1 MAGINITKAKIPKEY
16 IPKIQSEL
24 QAQLLEMNFYIE
36 IHEAKLSKDFD
47 ISSLQA
53 EIHSRF
59 AGSDGIC
66 IPVNIDY
73 LNQQIIS
80 GIATA
85 EQWLDDKS
93 GLHIAINDTLL
104 ISNIQTAIQTA
115 FSTANVEAIE
125 INGLFNNID
134 LSNAFGNIELPK
146 NFMDQLTAA
155 IASLN
160 DAQKLPVDLSAG
172 INVNLAEQ
180 IEGLSR
186 QNQLLDE
193 QKNLAKQLKDIYIQL
208 YKTRSGIDQASPEYA
223 QISGELDAAF
233 DNIRTGLH
241 EAGAS
246 EEYIDTV
253 QKSAKAEA
261 DKIATTEKAK
271 SAQKKYNEEI
281 AEANRLLREYE
292 KAKKAELAFVGG
304 NTDSLSYKRA
314 VTKSNKAQQDFENYV
329 QDGSRVF
336 RDDTKVVKDF
346 GNALDKVNE
355 EFADQSADKQA
366 KIIDKIVT
374 NMQKAEIYKTKLQKN
389 ADLLTHYSTFDE
401 FKGTTGYATYTEQVT
416 EAISK
421 LTTMQELIADDSGS
435 DQDIE
440 NRRLQLIELNRE
452 YDELLSNIKEYE
464 ADQQHL
470 NSEYI
475 RNSRELKELDK
486 IGADVTKYLND
497 YESKLKKLPGVYQ
510 RIVDLQSKINT
521 GEINS
526 SFARDEL
533 HKIKLEARSAGVEV
547 DTLWDK
553 LKRRFAGEFRGY
565 IAGMG
570 LGYLSSTL
578 REIYQNVLQLD
589 TAMTELKKVT
599 NATENDYINF
609 LDSAETRAKKL
620 GATLVDTVSATADMA
635 RLGYSIEDAS
645 NLADVALIYKNVGD
659 GIENIENASSN
670 IISTMQGFGIAADE
684 AMEIVDRFNEVA
696 NNYASTAGDIGN
708 ITKRSASAMQVAGST
723 LDETIALGVTA
734 NEVVQDAEQVGNG
747 LKTLSMRLRSTK
759 SDMEAA
765 GEDTSGMAD
774 SVSKLRDEILA
785 LTGVDLQID
794 EDTYKTPY
802 QILTE
807 IGKVWDDLSDMER
820 ANVGEK
826 LFGKQRANIGFA
838 ILENYERA
846 EAILKTS
853 QESAGSAFRE
863 NEIYLESIQG
873 RLDKLAASWQS
884 ISNNL
889 LDSDT
894 VKSAVSGANAVLD
907 IVNAIVE
914 NLGLMPGLIAAAGT
928 AWAKSN
934 NIGKECALLLRAA

>member
-1 MAGINITKAKIPKEY
+1 MAGINITKARIPKEY
-16 IPKIQSEL
+16 IHKIQSEL
-24 QAQLLEMNFYIE
+24 QAQLLEMNFHIE

-80 GIATA
+80 GIVTA

-115 FSTANVEAIE
+115 FSTANVEAIG

-160 DAQKLPVDLSAG
+160 DAQKIPEDLSAG

-180 IEGLSR
+180 IEELSR

-208 YKTRSGIDQASPEYA
+208 YKTRSGIDQASPAYA
-223 QISGELDAAF
+223 QISGELDVAF

-271 SAQKKYNEEI
+271 SAQKQYNEEI

-292 KAKKAELAFVGG
+292 KAKKAELSFVGG
-304 NTDSLSYKRA
+304 DTDSVSYKRA
-314 VTKSNKAQQDFENYV
+314 TAKSNKAQQDFEDYI

-336 RDDTKVVKDF
+336 HEDTKVVEDF
-346 GNALDKVNE
+346 GKALNKVNE
-355 EFADQSADKQA
+355 EFADQSANKQA
-366 KIIDKIVT
+366 KIIDNIVSD
-374 NMQKAEIYKTKLQKN
+374 MEKAELAKIKIQKR
-389 ADLLTHYSTFDE
+389 ADALTHYSTFDI
-401 FKGTTGYATYTEQVT
+401 FKDSEDHATYLTKVNET
-416 EAISK
+416 LTK
-421 LTTMQELIADDSGS
+421 LDSMRTIIEDTSGTDS
-435 DQDIE
+435 DIE
-440 NRRLQLIELNRE
+440 ARRVQLIGLN
-452 YDELLSNIKEYE
+452 KEYE
-464 ADQQHL
+464 QLLDYLVTYEALRQAENADYL
-470 NSEYI
+470 KE
-475 RNSRELKELDK
+475 SRERKDLDQV
-486 IGADVTKYLND
+486 GADTVKYLNN
-497 YESKLKKLPGVYQ
+497 YESKLKKLPALYQ
-510 RIVDLQSKINT
+510 RIIELQSKINT

-533 HKIKLEARSAGVEV
+533 HRIRMEARSAGVEV

-578 REIYQNVLQLD
+578 REVYQNVLQLD

-609 LDSAETRAKKL
+609 LYNAETRAKKL

-884 ISNNL
+884 LSNNL

-928 AWAKSN
+928 VWAQHN
-934 NIGKECALLLRAA
+934 HVGKECALLLRAA